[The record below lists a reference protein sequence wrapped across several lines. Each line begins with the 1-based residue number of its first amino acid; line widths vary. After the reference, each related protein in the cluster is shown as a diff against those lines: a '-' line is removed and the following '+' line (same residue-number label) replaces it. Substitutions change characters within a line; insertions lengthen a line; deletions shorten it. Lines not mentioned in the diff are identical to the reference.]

1 MDLCHYKGE
10 RFEEICSRILEFFF
24 QPNNNHRFQDLWFE
38 ALCQV
43 ANCKCKQGDAFDM
56 KTQTEEYTDNAN
68 KEENKKNRIDLV
80 LKTPSLVV
88 AIENKIEGTLEN
100 NPLDIYKEHIENKYP
115 NLNKKFIVLTAK
127 NLSKGDRKKAQDNSF
142 IVIQYSK
149 LFDRVKSLIGKY
161 IASGNQKYLVFM
173 MDFIKTV
180 ENKVKIMTQIDLDK
194 FFYNNAVQIDK
205 FVCQYN
211 IWKQRVT
218 QQQKQSIE
226 DNLLNSLTIDDGW
239 ILRVSFNDDSEKSR
253 IGIVA
258 NYRADEGDALAK
270 FEIYMTTWNVDS
282 WKSYKEE
289 VLKQY
294 PIGKDETWRLDEGKN
309 YNDRVYY
316 HMPIIQRSQFDGN
329 DGNDGND
336 KYIDAIVERLNEYY
350 RFIQNLAN
358 KQNVR

>member
-1 MDLCHYKGE
+1 
-10 RFEEICSRILEFFF
+10 
-24 QPNNNHRFQDLWFE
+24 
-38 ALCQV
+38 
-43 ANCKCKQGDAFDM
+43 M
-56 KTQTEEYTDNAN
+56 K
-68 KEENKKNRIDLV
+68 NKKIDIV

-100 NPLDIYKEHIENKYP
+100 NPLDIYKEHIGNKYP

-127 NLSKGDRKKAQDNSF
+127 NLSTGDRKKANKEGF
-142 IVIQYSK
+142 TVIQYSK

-194 FFYNNAVQIDK
+194 FFCNNAVQIDK

-218 QQQKQSIE
+218 QQQTQSIE
-226 DNLLNSLTIDDGW
+226 DNLLNSLKGKWTIDDGW

-282 WKSYKEE
+282 WKFYKEE

-329 DGNDGND
+329 DGND